1 MRSIQALV
9 IVMGILIVGGMTL
22 VGYQIVT
29 TVGES
34 PSQAAPA
41 SFGEVELALP
51 PGARVVDMAST
62 EDRLVLRVEAGDG
75 RQRLFVL
82 DPSTGA
88 LVGTMVV
95 TPAP

>member
-9 IVMGILIVGGMTL
+9 MVMGVLIVGGMTL

-29 TVGES
+29 TVGE
-34 PSQAAPA
+34 PSAPRA

-51 PGARVVDMAST
+51 PGARVVDMAAID
-62 EDRLVLRVEAGDG
+62 DRLVLRIEAGDG
-75 RQRLFVL
+75 RQRLIVL

-88 LVGTMVV
+88 LVGTIVF

>member
-9 IVMGILIVGGMTL
+9 IVMGVMIVAGMAL
-22 VGYQIVT
+22 VGYRIVT
-29 TVGES
+29 EVGEP
-34 PSQAAPA
+34 PSRAAPA

-51 PGARVVDMAST
+51 PGARVVDMAWT

-75 RQRLFVL
+75 RQRLLVL

-88 LVGTMVV
+88 LVGTMVR

>member
-9 IVMGILIVGGMTL
+9 IVMGVMIVGGMTL

-29 TVGES
+29 TVGE
-34 PSQAAPA
+34 PSSAPA
-41 SFGEVELALP
+41 AFGEVELVLP
-51 PGARVVDMAST
+51 PGGRVVDMAAVD
-62 EDRLVLRVEAGDG
+62 DRLVLRVEAGDG
-75 RQRLFVL
+75 RQRLLVL

>member
-22 VGYQIVT
+22 VGYRIVT
-29 TVGES
+29 AVGE
-34 PSQAAPA
+34 PSAAPA

-51 PGARVVDMAST
+51 PGARVVDMAAID
-62 EDRLVLRVEAGDG
+62 DRLVLRIEAGDG
-75 RQRLFVL
+75 RQRLIVL

-88 LVGTMVV
+88 LVGSIVFK
-95 TPAP
+95 PAP

>member
-9 IVMGILIVGGMTL
+9 MVMGVMIVAGMAL

-29 TVGES
+29 AVGEPSS
-34 PSQAAPA
+34 PVAPA

-51 PGARVVDMAST
+51 PGARVVDMAT
-62 EDRLVLRVEAGDG
+62 TDGRLVLRVEAGDG
-75 RQRLFVL
+75 RQQLYLL

-88 LVGTMVV
+88 LVGTIAL

>member
-34 PSQAAPA
+34 PAAPA
-41 SFGEVELALP
+41 PFGEVELALP
-51 PGARVVDMAST
+51 PGARVLDMAAID
-62 EDRLVLRVEAGDG
+62 DRLVLRVEGGDG
-75 RQRLFVL
+75 RQRLLVL

-88 LVGTMVV
+88 LVGTIVL
-95 TPAP
+95 TQAP

>member
-9 IVMGILIVGGMTL
+9 MFLGVLIVGGMTL

-29 TVGES
+29 TVGE
-34 PSQAAPA
+34 PSSAPA

-51 PGARVVDMAST
+51 PGARVVDMAAV
-62 EDRLVLRVEAGDG
+62 EDRLVLWVEAGDG
-75 RQRLFVL
+75 RQRLIVL

-88 LVGTMVV
+88 LVGTMVF

>member
-29 TVGES
+29 TVGE
-34 PSQAAPA
+34 PSAVGA
-41 SFGEVELALP
+41 SFGEVEVALP
-51 PGARVVDMAST
+51 PGARVLDMAAID
-62 EDRLVLRVEAGDG
+62 DRLVLRVEGGDG
-75 RQRLFVL
+75 RQRLLVL

-88 LVGTMVV
+88 LVGTMVL

>member
-22 VGYQIVT
+22 VGYRIVT
-29 TVGES
+29 AVGE
-34 PSQAAPA
+34 PSSAPV

-51 PGARVVDMAST
+51 PGARVVDMAAID
-62 EDRLVLRVEAGDG
+62 DRLVLRIEAGDG
-75 RQRLFVL
+75 RQRLIVL

-88 LVGTMVV
+88 LVGSIVF

>member
-29 TVGES
+29 TVGE
-34 PSQAAPA
+34 PAAAHAP
-41 SFGEVELALP
+41 FGEVELALP
-51 PGARVVDMAST
+51 PGARVLDMAAVD
-62 EDRLVLRVEAGDG
+62 DRLVLRVEAGGG
-75 RQRLFVL
+75 RQRLLVL

-88 LVGTMVV
+88 LVGTMVL

>member
-29 TVGES
+29 TVGE
-34 PSQAAPA
+34 PSAAPA
-41 SFGEVELALP
+41 SFGEVEVALP
-51 PGARVVDMAST
+51 PGARVLDMAARD
-62 EDRLVLRVEAGDG
+62 DRWVLRVEGGDG
-75 RQRLFVL
+75 RQRLLVL

-88 LVGTMVV
+88 LVGTMVL

>member
-9 IVMGILIVGGMTL
+9 IVMGIMIVGGMTL

-29 TVGES
+29 TVGE
-34 PSQAAPA
+34 PSSAPA
-41 SFGEVELALP
+41 SFGEVALALP
-51 PGARVVDMAST
+51 PGARVVDMAAID
-62 EDRLVLRVEAGDG
+62 DRLVLRIEAGDG
-75 RQRLFVL
+75 RQRLIVL

-88 LVGTMVV
+88 LVGTIVF

>member
-34 PSQAAPA
+34 PAAPA

-51 PGARVVDMAST
+51 PGARVLDMAAID
-62 EDRLVLRVEAGDG
+62 DRLVLRVEGGDG
-75 RQRLFVL
+75 RQRLLVL

-88 LVGTMVV
+88 LVGTMVL

>member
-29 TVGES
+29 TVGE
-34 PSQAAPA
+34 PPAAPA

-51 PGARVVDMAST
+51 PGARVLDMAAID
-62 EDRLVLRVEAGDG
+62 DRLVLRVEGGDG
-75 RQRLFVL
+75 RQRLLVL

-88 LVGTMVV
+88 LVGTIGV

>member
-29 TVGES
+29 TVGE
-34 PSQAAPA
+34 PSSARA

-51 PGARVVDMAST
+51 PGARVVDMAAID
-62 EDRLVLRVEAGDG
+62 DRLVLRIEAGDG
-75 RQRLFVL
+75 RQRLLVL

-88 LVGTMVV
+88 LVGTIVF